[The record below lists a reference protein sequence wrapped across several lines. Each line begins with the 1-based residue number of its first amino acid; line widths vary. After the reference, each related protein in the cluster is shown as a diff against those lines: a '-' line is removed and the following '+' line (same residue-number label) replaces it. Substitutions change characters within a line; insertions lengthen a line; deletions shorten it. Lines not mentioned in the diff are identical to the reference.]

1 MSQTPPQT
9 QRRLRGPQKSKACDS
24 CKSRKIRCS
33 GYPPPCSSC
42 NVRKDACHFGHRKI
56 PLRKNVDKSLILGN
70 ATTFG
75 SVEPPKPGFS
85 PESSTTGQCCENK
98 GILQFTE
105 GDIFIDRILFGMPS
119 NDGPGMEQ
127 RFSLKGIGLLSGT
140 SRVTFFSD
148 SRLETLS
155 AKLQNNKID
164 DLMRRISSIIKN
176 KVKPTSSISAV
187 YIQEQGLPLVDSA
200 TAAKYIMIYYD
211 RVHPLFPYLDR
222 ESFDTTIAT
231 GNLTSILSNDSAFSA
246 LYHSVL
252 ALGCLHDGG
261 GSFEPGKG
269 KAWELFSVALPL
281 LPDIQKCGKSLVALQ
296 AMTAAAVYALGIP
309 CLSIEEKIITDAARM
324 AQDLAPVL
332 SKGPFA
338 KSFYRVFW
346 VLYAIEKMSSFHF
359 GRNSVFIDANI
370 VTPLPHVPESNFGT
384 FNWALAIARHCRLLS
399 RALTT
404 LFSPGICGKGPRYFL
419 SNISQLEQDL
429 EQWRMSIYEDLR
441 PAPSYQ
447 PHMYR
452 RPVKGS
458 IAIWVNYLYYSFKLI
473 LLRSRL
479 QINGDS
485 ENDLSKP
492 SYREQLIVI
501 SRCILEI
508 TTYIDVE
515 PSTPLWILAGIP
527 ICALFVLFDHV
538 ISDPKSPDTRSNLA
552 LLDIAGGHF
561 SRIEFAS
568 GGSLPGSLISE
579 FTYIAR
585 EYINQLTSRGMLNES
600 QNSHR
605 PNDESFSTLGIAETT
620 SIPTL
625 ATQNTG
631 QTTQPLTPPTPQ
643 AMMQGTAP
651 LISPFYAPVETL
663 WDHGNDSFFGIDV
676 MDIFSNL

>member
-33 GYPPPCSSC
+33 GTERRLSLWTSQDPTEEEWYTFACPRLQCSS
-42 NVRKDACHFGHRKI
+42 DI
-56 PLRKNVDKSLILGN
+56 LQVDKSLILGN

-585 EYINQLTSRGMLNES
+585 EYINQLTSR
-600 QNSHR
+600 
-605 PNDESFSTLGIAETT
+605 AETT

>member
-1 MSQTPPQT
+1 MSQTPTQT

-42 NVRKDACHFGHRKI
+42 NERKDACHFGHRKI
-56 PLRKNVDKSLILGN
+56 PLRKNVNKSLILGN
-70 ATTFG
+70 TTG
-75 SVEPPKPGFS
+75 SASTEPPTPVLPSERS
-85 PESSTTGQCCENK
+85 PTNQCRDNK
-98 GILQFTE
+98 EILQFTE

-119 NDGPGMEQ
+119 NDLAGKEQ

-155 AKLQNNKID
+155 AKLQNNKVD

-187 YIQEQGLPLVDSA
+187 YSLEQGLPLLDHA
-200 TAAKYIMIYYD
+200 TAAKYIMIYYE
-211 RVHPLFPYLDR
+211 RVHPLFPFLDR
-222 ESFDTTIAT
+222 ECFDTTVAT
-231 GNLTSILSNDSAFSA
+231 GNLNSIFSNDSAFSA

-269 KAWELFSVALPL
+269 KAWELFSVASPL
-281 LPDIQKCGKSLVALQ
+281 LPDIVKSGKSLVALQ

-309 CLSIEEKIITDAARM
+309 CLSIEEKIMTDAARM
-324 AQDLAPVL
+324 AQDLAPLL

-338 KSFYRVFW
+338 KSFHRVFW
-346 VLYAIEKMSSFHF
+346 VMYAIEKMSSFHF
-359 GRNSVFIDANI
+359 GRSSVFIDANI
-370 VTPLPHVPESNFGT
+370 VTPLPHVPESNFGN

-404 LFSPGICGKGPRYFL
+404 LFSPGICGRGPNYFL
-419 SNISQLEQDL
+419 STLSQLEQDL
-429 EQWRMSIYEDLR
+429 EQWRMSISEDLR
-441 PAPSYQ
+441 PAPSHK
-447 PHMYR
+447 PHLYR

-479 QINGDS
+479 QINGDP
-485 ENDLSKP
+485 ENDLTKP
-492 SYREQLIVI
+492 SYRELLIEI
-501 SRCILEI
+501 SRSILEI

-585 EYINQLTSRGMLNES
+585 EYINQLTSRGILKES
-600 QNSHR
+600 QNALR
-605 PNDESFSTLGIAETT
+605 PNDGSFSALGTTEAT

-625 ATQNTG
+625 ATPNTG
-631 QTTQPLTPPTPQ
+631 QVARSLTPPIPQ
-643 AMMQGTAP
+643 AMIPDTAS
-651 LISPFYAPVETL
+651 LISPLYAPIETL
-663 WDHGNDSFFGIDV
+663 WDQENDSFFGIDV